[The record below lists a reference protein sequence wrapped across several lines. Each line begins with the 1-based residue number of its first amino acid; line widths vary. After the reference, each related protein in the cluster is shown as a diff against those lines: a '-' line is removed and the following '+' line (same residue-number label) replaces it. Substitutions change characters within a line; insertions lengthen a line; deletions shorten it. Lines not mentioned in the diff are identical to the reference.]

1 MAVQT
6 MQNEKLSS
14 RMWKH
19 RHFYL
24 YISPFFI
31 LFGIFGLFPVLFSLY
46 LSFVEWNGLTEPKWV
61 GLANFAYVLQDKYFW
76 ISLWNTLVIGLM
88 YIPPMLI
95 GAFVFAVMLNVTWLK
110 FRGLFRA
117 AFFLPCITPMVVIA
131 IVFQLLYGQ
140 ETGLLNYL
148 ISKVDILIPW
158 AGLEPIPWLGS
169 EKWSK
174 ISVAVLL
181 VWRWTGYNMVLMLAG
196 LQGIPKELY
205 EAAKIDGAGTMQRM
219 CHITLPLMR
228 PVFVF
233 CMIMS
238 LIGTVYMFDEVFVLT
253 KGGPGASSTNFG
265 LYLFQTSFGAFDF
278 GRASC
283 MGWMVAT
290 VVFLITL
297 FILKFRKPAVE

>member
-1 MAVQT
+1 MDLQAKQDK
-6 MQNEKLSS
+6 KLSS
-14 RMWKH
+14 EIWKY

-31 LFGIFGLFPVLFSLY
+31 LFGIFALFPVLFSMY
-46 LSFVEWNGLTEPKWV
+46 LSFVEWNGLSKLKWI
-61 GLANFAYVLQDKYFW
+61 GFANFIFVFQDKYFW
-76 ISLWNTLVIGLM
+76 VSLWNTLVIGLM

-95 GAFVFAVMLNVTWLK
+95 GAFVFAVILNVTWLK
-110 FRGLFRA
+110 FRGLFRT

-148 ISKVDILIPW
+148 IRKVDTLIPW
-158 AGLEPIPWLGS
+158 LDLKPVPWLGS

-174 ISVAVLL
+174 PAVAILL

-196 LQGIPKELY
+196 LQGISKELY
-205 EAAKIDGAGTMQRM
+205 EAAKIDGAGALQRM
-219 CHITLPLMR
+219 RHITLPLMR

-253 KGGPGASSTNFG
+253 RGGPGASSTNFG

-283 MGWMVAT
+283 MGWLVAT

-297 FILKFRKPAVE
+297 FILKFRKPAAE